1 MYTTPKKSKGASKNK
16 RSPTPASTPSS
27 TSTTSTKRST
37 PSKSPTG
44 STVKRL
50 KSIELHDSSEDE
62 SAANVINNTSINNT
76 SSKKKKKKTNKEK
89 MEKKKKK
96 EKKKKEHHN
105 KKNAK
110 TPSALPVLVY
120 MDFTKLTTDDLRS
133 LVVIHGGFTKEQV
146 TQMEHYPRYE
156 VVFELL
162 DLYDL
167 FEIRAFVTSLH
178 AQLGT
183 EEEEM
188 RQAMKMTNKWQKKR
202 SAQEAVKLLE
212 RFEEIYPVHPG

>member
-1 MYTTPKKSKGASKNK
+1 M
-16 RSPTPASTPSS
+16 
-27 TSTTSTKRST
+27 
-37 PSKSPTG
+37 
-44 STVKRL
+44 

-146 TQMEHYPRYE
+146 TQMEHYTRYE

-188 RQAMKMTNKWQKKR
+188 RQAMKTTNKWQKKR